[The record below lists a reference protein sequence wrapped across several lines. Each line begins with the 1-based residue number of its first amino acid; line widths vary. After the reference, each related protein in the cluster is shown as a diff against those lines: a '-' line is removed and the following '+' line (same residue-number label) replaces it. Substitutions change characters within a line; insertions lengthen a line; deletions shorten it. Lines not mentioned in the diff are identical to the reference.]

1 LKQRIMEANSTEASK
16 AIIQQA
22 EQALE
27 RLTREAQATQQ
38 ALHSLELAIA
48 ESDPEALA
56 LAIGKAEE
64 ASVAHTAIMR
74 AQERLET
81 VKEEANLRTNA
92 ERALMRASREDDVQA
107 LQDAIKV
114 AEDAHVTPAALE
126 EGRRALHVL
135 ENAIKIRDAAKVA
148 LKEHIKERA
157 IEDLT
162 AAILHAEK
170 VGVED
175 ESLDDA
181 REQLLQIKEQHQKM
195 EEAYDMLAAAAGED
209 DIEELKA
216 AIHSAEQAGVTEDA
230 LDEARQVLETLIEE
244 AQKKDAAKSTLQQ
257 AVEGDSIDAL
267 QSAIAAAEEV
277 AVSDI
282 EIQAAKA
289 VLCKLSIL
297 DQLALAIKQND
308 KQVIETLI
316 GQAEEAGIDDDAVS
330 RAHDALAH
338 LKAKEA
344 KEARERQLIEAMERR
359 DLEELSGLMVSA
371 QTVELDS
378 TLLVQVRSLCE
389 KLQSERE
396 RQNLASAELEA
407 AMEAGDIE
415 RLSEAIGNAKEA
427 AISNERIAD
436 ANEILRALQREHAEA
451 TLLEAVAGD
460 CPEAIKDAA
469 ILAEEAGVSTEI
481 VTRATQRC
489 RELEELAERR
499 EHMLISLQQ
508 AETAKDLQAL
518 KDLLAQ
524 AKQDQLGDT
533 IVVQAEKQVLEL
545 ERAMARDV
553 ASESLLEATRQK
565 NEDVLNSAILKA
577 EQSGVDSVLVANA
590 RDLLTQLRHEAKS
603 KQDAL
608 DALLEA
614 TGKDDIDALEGA
626 LDEATKL
633 SLDESL
639 LSRAKDKLAELQEA
653 KRNKEAKDLTTK
665 ALVEAIA
672 GKSVQALSTA
682 LEQAEKVGSDSEVLR
697 QASERLQKM
706 NLEAQALK
714 AVQAALEEGNEKN
727 LSDALLRAEEAG
739 VTQEHLQTAREKMS
753 NIQEANRKK
762 LVKAA
767 STLLQGAM
775 KKSDIPSLEE
785 ALAQAQQA
793 GVDAASLEK
802 AHKELEK
809 RKAAV
814 EKKLAREA
822 AEAALQVALGNQD
835 KEELRKT
842 IVTAEK
848 DGVGKKSIG

>member
-1 LKQRIMEANSTEASK
+1 
-16 AIIQQA
+16 
-22 EQALE
+22 
-27 RLTREAQATQQ
+27 
-38 ALHSLELAIA
+38 
-48 ESDPEALA
+48 
-56 LAIGKAEE
+56 
-64 ASVAHTAIMR
+64 
-74 AQERLET
+74 
-81 VKEEANLRTNA
+81 
-92 ERALMRASREDDVQA
+92 
-107 LQDAIKV
+107 
-114 AEDAHVTPAALE
+114 
-126 EGRRALHVL
+126 
-135 ENAIKIRDAAKVA
+135 
-148 LKEHIKERA
+148 
-157 IEDLT
+157 
-162 AAILHAEK
+162 
-170 VGVED
+170 
-175 ESLDDA
+175 
-181 REQLLQIKEQHQKM
+181 
-195 EEAYDMLAAAAGED
+195 
-209 DIEELKA
+209 
-216 AIHSAEQAGVTEDA
+216 
-230 LDEARQVLETLIEE
+230 
-244 AQKKDAAKSTLQQ
+244 
-257 AVEGDSIDAL
+257 L

-577 EQSGVDSVLVANA
+577 EQSGVIQY
-590 RDLLTQLRHEAKS
+590 LLPTP
-603 KQDAL
+603 
-608 DALLEA
+608 
-614 TGKDDIDALEGA
+614 GIC
-626 LDEATKL
+626 
-633 SLDESL
+633 
-639 LSRAKDKLAELQEA
+639 
-653 KRNKEAKDLTTK
+653 
-665 ALVEAIA
+665 
-672 GKSVQALSTA
+672 
-682 LEQAEKVGSDSEVLR
+682 
-697 QASERLQKM
+697 
-706 NLEAQALK
+706 
-714 AVQAALEEGNEKN
+714 
-727 LSDALLRAEEAG
+727 
-739 VTQEHLQTAREKMS
+739 
-753 NIQEANRKK
+753 
-762 LVKAA
+762 
-767 STLLQGAM
+767 
-775 KKSDIPSLEE
+775 
-785 ALAQAQQA
+785 
-793 GVDAASLEK
+793 
-802 AHKELEK
+802 
-809 RKAAV
+809 
-814 EKKLAREA
+814 
-822 AEAALQVALGNQD
+822 
-835 KEELRKT
+835 
-842 IVTAEK
+842 
-848 DGVGKKSIG
+848 